1 MAVTINGS
9 TGITM
14 PNEGLAASALGNGG
28 IIKCTPSTQSLTQNT
43 TSTSYVDITNSSIS
57 VTPTTNT
64 NKILLIFNCDMSN
77 ALVASTNVYAAF
89 NIMRDSTQ
97 IYESIHACQLVS
109 GGEQIKNTPTM
120 IMVDDPQTTSTITY
134 KSQMKTSNASSTVY
148 IWHGSLTAL
157 EIVA

>member
-28 IIKCTPSTQSLTQNT
+28 IIKCVPSTTHLSQST
-43 TSTSYVDITNSSIS
+43 TSTSYVDITNSNVTI
-57 VTPTTNT
+57 TPTTNT

-77 ALVASTNVYAAF
+77 ALVSATNVYAAF
-89 NIMRDSTQ
+89 RIMRDTT
-97 IYESIHACQLVS
+97 EVMDSIHSCQLVS

-120 IMVDDPQTTSTITY
+120 IVVDAPATGSAITY
-134 KSQMKTSNASSTVY
+134 KAQFKTSHASSTVY
-148 IWHGSLTAL
+148 IWHASLTVL
-157 EIVA
+157 EVVA